1 MNLDV
6 SSPPQVIKVLEQAA
20 QRFYEDASRLQED
33 WQDPGAGRPWVEA
46 ARALEAAATRLRK
59 ALKRI
64 GWD

>member
-20 QRFYEDASRLQED
+20 QRFYDDASQLEGD
-33 WQDPGAGRPWVEA
+33 WQDRGAGRPWVEA
-46 ARALEAAATRLRK
+46 AKALEAAAQRLRK

-64 GWD
+64 GY